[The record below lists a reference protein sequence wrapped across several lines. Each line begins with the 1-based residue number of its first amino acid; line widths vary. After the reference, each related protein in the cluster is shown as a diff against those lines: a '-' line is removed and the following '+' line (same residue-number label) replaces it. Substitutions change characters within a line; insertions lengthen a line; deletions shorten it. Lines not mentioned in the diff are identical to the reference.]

1 MLDEDIKK
9 FFSQYR
15 EIYGD
20 EIYIKPEIVEGL
32 TALSRPPSVTT
43 GSKRERL
50 LEFYNSIKDCTKCGL
65 GFTRTNF
72 VFGTGSPEAKMMFI
86 GEAPGRDE
94 DLQGKPFVGRAG
106 QLLTKILN
114 AIQLERKDV
123 FIANILKCRPP
134 NNRDP
139 QTDERDMCFP
149 YLLRQ
154 IEIIQPKVI
163 VLLGRIAAQEILGT
177 KDSMASMRGK
187 VHYFMNSKLIIT
199 YHPAALLRNPHW
211 KKSTWEDVQLAR
223 RIYDE

>member
-32 TALSRPPSVTT
+32 AALSRPPSVPH

-114 AIQLERKDV
+114 AIQLERKEV

-187 VHYFMNSKLIIT
+187 VHYYMNSKLIIT